1 MNNFKNY
8 TDQFKQREKL
18 QPVFFIGHGSPMN
31 GIEQNIFSKKW
42 QEIGKTI
49 DYLVPFW

>member
-18 QPVFFIGHGSPMN
+18 QPVFFHRSRIAN
-31 GIEQNIFSKKW
+31 ERNRAKYILKKMAGNW
-42 QEIGKTI
+42 
-49 DYLVPFW
+49 